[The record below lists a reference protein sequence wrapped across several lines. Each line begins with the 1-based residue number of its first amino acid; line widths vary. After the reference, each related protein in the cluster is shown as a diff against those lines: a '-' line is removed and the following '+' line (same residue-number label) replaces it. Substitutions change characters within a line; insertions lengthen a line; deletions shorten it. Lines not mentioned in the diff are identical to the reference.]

1 MESRKF
7 PLQFQQKSGK
17 RIGIPCHLIER
28 FLVYLRYF
36 IEISQ
41 LGLGFKYPSVV
52 IQYGICTF
60 FIIVF
65 VMNFAHNLLNNV
77 LHGDNA
83 RRTTELIDHNGYM
96 NLVCLEI
103 AQQIINHLG
112 FGHKIGGPDKR
123 LPTEIIPF
131 VQMGKQ
137 ILDIKHPLD
146 IVTAIRIDGNTGV
159 DILYDAL
166 HHIFERGTDI
176 QVHHIKARGHDL
188 LSRFP
193 AKADDTFQN
202 IILLRKLCL
211 VGQLQRMREF
221 IDRYVMVLAD
231 HMLVQERGGTYQH
244 RCHRIEY
251 GTAKRDAGSGKTAES
266 QRLLSRIYLRHDFTE
281 KQQQKCKDYCQ
292 NEELCN
298 GRMKLEHIHKEE
310 VAEHDYGYIYE
321 VVRNQNRCQ
330 QTFAVVQQI
339 TDFLIRRMLSLR
351 YCIQV

>member
-1 MESRKF
+1 M
-7 PLQFQQKSGK
+7 
-17 RIGIPCHLIER
+17 
-28 FLVYLRYF
+28 YL
-36 IEISQ
+36 
-41 LGLGFKYPSVV
+41 
-52 IQYGICTF
+52 
-60 FIIVF
+60 
-65 VMNFAHNLLNNV
+65 
-77 LHGDNA
+77 D
-83 RRTTELIDHNGYM
+83 
-96 NLVCLEI
+96 
-103 AQQIINHLG
+103 
-112 FGHKIGGPDKR
+112 
-123 LPTEIIPF
+123 
-131 VQMGKQ
+131 
-137 ILDIKHPLD
+137 
-146 IVTAIRIDGNTGV
+146 
-159 DILYDAL
+159 
-166 HHIFERGTDI
+166 
-176 QVHHIKARGHDL
+176 DL
-188 LSRFP
+188 LGRFP

-202 IILLRKLCL
+202 IILLRKLSL

-231 HMLVQERGGTYQH
+231 HMFVQERGGTYQH

-310 VAEHDYGYIYE
+310 VAEHDYGYIHE